1 MDQSLTVMKKW
12 KKGIYQYSLLA
23 KTCITGDLTAHF
35 IDHTEL
41 DPYLDSDDN
50 VNNDQL
56 FANDIPLRVNCNHV
70 VDIMGVNLSRF
81 VNLGIT

>member
-1 MDQSLTVMKKW
+1 
-12 KKGIYQYSLLA
+12 
-23 KTCITGDLTAHF
+23 LTAHF

-70 VDIMGVNLSRF
+70 VDIMSVNLSRF